1 MRLFEFL
8 EKINEQEDEN
18 YPRPVE
24 ELKKLIAAVEQQK
37 DFMEGLAKQAQKITT
52 EIKYDDTVSDI
63 VVRIQGLV
71 EQIKFDDRGYKS
83 EIESAISDAQEAMNA
98 LESAVYAIDEPFKYL
113 LRDLDNQMLELQYEL
128 DEHKWKR
135 ESVDTKNLKL
145 PKQRDPN
152 WQTMQAKGT
161 SGAAGA
167 HRDKKKEQKQGYE
180 KHKNR
185 SMAEGY
191 GRYWCSTDKKWKTRK
206 GPKQSRKS

>member
-8 EKINEQEDEN
+8 NEVNQQQDDD

-24 ELKKLIAAVEQQK
+24 ELKKLIAEREKEKALISY
-37 DFMEGLAKQAQKITT
+37 LAEQAQKITT
-52 EIKYDDTVSDI
+52 EIKYDDTVRDI
-63 VVRIQGLV
+63 ISRVSLLAEKID
-71 EQIKFDDRGYKS
+71 FDDRGYKS
-83 EIESAISDAQEAMNA
+83 EIESAMDDARQAMRD
-98 LESAVYAIDEPFKYL
+98 LESAVYGIDEPFKYL
-113 LRDLDNQMLELQYEL
+113 LRTVDNELTELEYEL

-135 ESVDTKNLKL
+135 ESTEPSKLKL

-161 SGAAGA
+161 SGASGA

-180 KHKNR
+180 KHKNK

-206 GPKQSRKS
+206 GPKQTRKS

>member
-8 EKINEQEDEN
+8 DKVNEQDDDN
-18 YPRPVE
+18 YPRPVD
-24 ELKKLIAAVEQQK
+24 ELKKLIAVAEQQK
-37 DFMEGLAKQAQKITT
+37 DVVESLAREAQKITT
-52 EIKYDDTVSDI
+52 EIKYDQTVQDI
-63 VVRIQGLV
+63 VGRIRQLA
-71 EQIKFDDRGYKS
+71 EKITFEDKGYKS
-83 EIESAISDAQEAMNA
+83 EIESAIDDALNAMNE
-98 LESAVYAIDEPFKYL
+98 LESAVYQIDEPFKDL
-113 LRDLDNQMLELQYEL
+113 LRSLDNEVLELEYEL

-135 ESVDTKNLKL
+135 ESADPKLAL

-152 WQTMQAKGT
+152 WKTMQAKGT

-180 KHKNR
+180 KHKAK

-206 GPKQSRKS
+206 GPKQTRSS

>member
-8 EKINEQEDEN
+8 EKINEQEDDN

-24 ELKKLIAAVEQQK
+24 ELKKLIDAVEKQK
-37 DFMEGLAKQAQKITT
+37 DFMESLAQQAQKITT
-52 EIKYDDTVSDI
+52 EIKYDDTVRDI
-63 VVRIQGLV
+63 IVRIQGLA

-83 EIESAISDAQEAMNA
+83 EIESAISDAQNAMND

-113 LRDLDNQMLELQYEL
+113 LRDLDNQVLELQYEL

-135 ESVDTKNLKL
+135 ESVD
-145 PKQRDPN
+145 PKQALKPRN
-152 WQTMQAKGT
+152 FVAKNAKTG
-161 SGAAGA
+161 GAGA

-180 KHKNR
+180 KHKNKEV
-185 SMAEGY
+185 AEGY